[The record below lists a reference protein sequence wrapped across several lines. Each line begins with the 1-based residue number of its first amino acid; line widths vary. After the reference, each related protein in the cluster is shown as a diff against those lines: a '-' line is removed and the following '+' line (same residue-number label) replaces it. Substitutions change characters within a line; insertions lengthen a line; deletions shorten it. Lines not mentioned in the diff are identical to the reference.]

1 MNDTLD
7 RDVLQYTL
15 NWASTN
21 GYSVSGSQILIELL
35 PISREHSN
43 IEERER
49 ALHAAA
55 QQLVSGQAELATS
68 SR

>member
-15 NWASTN
+15 NWASKN

-35 PISREHSN
+35 PISRQFSN
-43 IEERER
+43 IDERER

-55 QQLVSGQAELATS
+55 QQLVSGEAELATS

>member
-15 NWASTN
+15 NWASLN
-21 GYSVSGSQILIELL
+21 GYRVSSSQILIELL
-35 PISREHSN
+35 PICRGYDDL
-43 IEERER
+43 EERDR
-49 ALHAAA
+49 ALHIAA
-55 QQLVSGQAELATS
+55 QRIVAGQTELATS